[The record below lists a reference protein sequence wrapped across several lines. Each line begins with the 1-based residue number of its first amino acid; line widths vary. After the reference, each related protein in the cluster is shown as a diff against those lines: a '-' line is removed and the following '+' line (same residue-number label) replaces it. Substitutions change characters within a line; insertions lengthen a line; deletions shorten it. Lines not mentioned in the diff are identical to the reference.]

1 MTLADFFASNTV
13 ALPRGGFK
21 EGKQTFDTFLS
32 DAFRDYVA
40 LVQTVEDP
48 EFPSLCARAK
58 DSIREIKTLSE
69 QIVSA
74 VKHYLQGYPHQAYE
88 EIEKSLRILGTE
100 KLTTNLSGFA
110 SGSNQGYLFDNFLE
124 CTLHPPLYRMRSDR
138 IAAATGSLSRKNIFH
153 VPFEMRRLV
162 RNQRYSIAG
171 LPSLYLGSSIW
182 ISWDELGR
190 PDLDSVFV
198 SRFRIV
204 EEVKVLDFQ
213 LPPQL
218 AWRIFEWALGQSKA
232 AVRSPSI
239 SIDELLA
246 RYSDGFIASYIA
258 CWPLLAACSIRVNS
272 RDGSFFPQYIVP
284 QLLLQWVTKAREVD
298 GIRYF
303 STRTSEKAVDFFIN
317 VNCVLP
323 ARVIANEGHCSYLKR
338 KFNLTAP
345 IPWEILQLL
354 DLQNRFVPGPANS
367 QGAVKVSD
375 DFVAAYV
382 NTGFFRAETSLG
394 VMEAEPGKSAPVED

>member
-1 MTLADFFASNTV
+1 MTLAEFFIHKTV
-13 ALPRGGFK
+13 ELPRGGFR
-21 EGKQTFDTFLS
+21 EGKQTFDDFLS

-40 LVQTVEDP
+40 VVQTVEDP
-48 EFPSLCARAK
+48 EFPSICARTR
-58 DSIREIKTLSE
+58 DSLPAIKALSD

-74 VKHYLQGYPHQAYE
+74 VKHYLQGYPYQAYE
-88 EIEKSLRILGTE
+88 EIEKSLRLLGTE

-110 SGSNQGYLFDNFLE
+110 RGSHPFDNFLE

-138 IAAATGSLSRKNIFH
+138 TAVAAGNLTRKNIFH

-190 PDLDSVFV
+190 PDLNSVFV

-218 AWRIFEWALGQSKA
+218 AWKIYEWLLAQSKS
-232 AVRSPSI
+232 AVRVPNI
-239 SIDELLA
+239 RLDELLA
-246 RYSDGFIASYIA
+246 RYSDEFIASYIA
-258 CWPLLAACSIRVNS
+258 CWPLIAACSIRVNS

-284 QLLLQWVTKAREVD
+284 QLLLQWVTKAQKVD

-303 STRTSEKAVDFFIN
+303 STRISEQAMDFYIN
-317 VNCVLP
+317 TNCVFP
-323 ARVIANEGHCSYLKR
+323 AREITNEGHCSYLKR

-345 IPWEILQLL
+345 IPWEILQNL
-354 DLQNRFVPGPANS
+354 DLQNRAVFGPANN
-367 QGAVKVSD
+367 QGGVKVAD
-375 DFVAAYV
+375 DFVVAYV
-382 NTGFFRAETSLG
+382 NTGFFRVESNLG
-394 VMEAEPGKSAPVED
+394 LIEEEGKSAPVED